1 MFGNKPAGR
10 IIGNEIKDFR
20 FIQKLFVLISKRRL
34 VLFKVLLYPAVYS
47 YS

>member
-10 IIGNEIKDFR
+10 IIRNEIKDFR

-34 VLFKVLLYPAVYS
+34 VLFKVSGYPDVYS
-47 YS
+47 